1 MKNNSPTGKIFHLY
15 GMKLRGF
22 APGCQPMEDFVD
34 WSDCEPEDPYHSILL
49 YRRELTAEEVKQY
62 DLEELPS

>member
-1 MKNNSPTGKIFHLY
+1 
-15 GMKLRGF
+15 
-22 APGCQPMEDFVD
+22 MEDLVD
-34 WSDCEPEDPYHSILL
+34 WLDGNPGDPYHTFLL